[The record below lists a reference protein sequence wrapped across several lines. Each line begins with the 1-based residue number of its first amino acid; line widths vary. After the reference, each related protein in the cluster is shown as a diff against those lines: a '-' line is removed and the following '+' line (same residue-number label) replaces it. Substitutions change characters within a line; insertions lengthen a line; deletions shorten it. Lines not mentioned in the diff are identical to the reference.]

1 MSSLLISK
9 RELNVSD
16 RCDSCGA
23 QAFVITEFTSGDLF
37 FCGHHFNKFEKKIAK
52 TAINIVDSRKTINA
66 KP

>member
-23 QAFVITEFTSGDLF
+23 QAFVIAEFTSGDLL